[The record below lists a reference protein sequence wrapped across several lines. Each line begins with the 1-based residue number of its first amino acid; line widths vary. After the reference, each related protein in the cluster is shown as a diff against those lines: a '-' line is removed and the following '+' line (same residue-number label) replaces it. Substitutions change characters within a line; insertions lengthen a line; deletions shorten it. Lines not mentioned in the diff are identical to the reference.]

1 MRRNDREGGWR
12 CWEVPVE
19 TTALMVFLHIGG
31 SGGWPRCCCSW
42 VLPLP
47 SVMLASLWRRVLLGR
62 CWSRK
67 ALLHGERA
75 VAARW
80 RKRAALVDEEG
91 TSTVG
96 CWVEIYEMAEELWLA
111 SRGRPWLRGAGAGA
125 EGKVGRDRRERE
137 ISAERMRRSSD
148 GCWRLWEEKKVVK
161 RAAAVFLF
169 F

>member
-1 MRRNDREGGWR
+1 
-12 CWEVPVE
+12 
-19 TTALMVFLHIGG
+19 
-31 SGGWPRCCCSW
+31 
-42 VLPLP
+42 LPLP